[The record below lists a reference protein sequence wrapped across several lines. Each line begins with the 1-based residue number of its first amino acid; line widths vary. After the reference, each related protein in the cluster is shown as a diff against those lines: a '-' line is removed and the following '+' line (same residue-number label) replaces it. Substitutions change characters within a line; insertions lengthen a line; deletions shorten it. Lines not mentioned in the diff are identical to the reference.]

1 MFIGVFVHSLVPRL
15 LVGGESLGTRLI
27 CSLYYLYV
35 HTFSNQLESS
45 GSDKDCM
52 LFTIC
57 EWGEGIPKLMS
68 LDTRAATADNCSI
81 ATYVLWH
88 RYGLVPRLLLA
99 SLAAGLS
106 RESHSQALPAYVY
119 IIMTNKTNCDNDPF
133 AHARPG

>member
-15 LVGGESLGTRLI
+15 LVGGESLGMWLI
-27 CSLYYLYV
+27 CLLYYLYV

-57 EWGEGIPKLMS
+57 EWDEGIPKLMS
-68 LDTRAATADNCSI
+68 LDATADNCSI
-81 ATYVLWH
+81 ATFVLWH

-106 RESHSQALPAYVY
+106 RESHSQALPAYV
-119 IIMTNKTNCDNDPF
+119 NNDEQN
-133 AHARPG
+133 